1 MGNQFNQIIIIMKKF
16 LFILAFAVVS
26 VAAFAQTPYKTYCEI
41 VGTGN
46 ILGTKIKSVEVDMG
60 QEMNYKMWGLSNSR
74 VLADENGEK
83 VEFNSMMDAVN
94 FFGRLGWRLHS
105 TYAITESSMGG
116 KVNVY
121 HYIFE
126 KEVTDDKQAMEGI
139 YFKK

>member
-16 LFILAFAVVS
+16 LFLLAFAVVS
-26 VAAFAQTPYKTYCEI
+26 VVAYAQTPYKTYCEI

-60 QEMNYKMWGLSNSR
+60 QAVNYNFWKVESSR

>member
-16 LFILAFAVVS
+16 LFLLAFAVVS
-26 VAAFAQTPYKTYCEI
+26 VVAYAQTPYKTYCEI

-60 QEMNYKMWGLSNSR
+60 QAVNYNFWKVENSR